1 MSQTAQDLK
10 LALSVKEAR
19 NALGVSHGFFYKILN
34 SGKLKSFKIGDKRLV
49 SVKELER
56 YVSELEAEEAT
67 K

>member
-1 MSQTAQDLK
+1 MTDGIQPTK

-34 SGKLKSFKIGDKRLV
+34 SGKLKSFKIGDKRLI
-49 SVKELER
+49 SLRELER
-56 YVSELEAEEAT
+56 YVSDLEAEEAV

>member
-1 MSQTAQDLK
+1 MTDGIQPTK

-56 YVSELEAEEAT
+56 YVSELEAEEAA